1 MGRIFE
7 TRKEGM
13 FKRWDRMAKMFARIS
28 KDIAMA
34 VKASGADPALNP
46 ALRRQLQ
53 NARAANMPKDK
64 VEAAIKRAAGA
75 DATNYDTVVYEGY
88 APHGVAVLIVTATD
102 NIVRTVGNLRSYFN
116 EYEGNLAANGSVS
129 YLFKHLAL
137 FTLSAEG
144 LPPLDALELEL
155 IDHGLEDIS
164 PSVGDKGEKLV
175 TVRCAF
181 SDFGKLQAGL
191 EAMKLAPVASDSE
204 YVAQTQLALN
214 ESQAREVLEFIDRVE
229 QDDDVQQVFHTLL
242 FK

>member
-34 VKASGADPALNP
+34 VKAAGSDPAINP

-64 VEAAIKRAAGA
+64 VEAAIKRATGA
-75 DATNYDTVVYEGY
+75 DAAQYDTVVYEGY
-88 APHGVAVLIVTATD
+88 APHGIAVLIVTATD

-129 YLFKHLAL
+129 YLFKHVGVFKLK
-137 FTLSAEG
+137 AEG
-144 LPPLDALELEL
+144 LPPLGELELDL
-155 IDHGLEDIS
+155 IDHGLEDIVEG
-164 PSVGDKGEKLV
+164 VGSKGEKQV
-175 TVRCAF
+175 IVRCAF
-181 SDFGKLQAGL
+181 VDFGKLQAAL
-191 EAMKLAPVASDSE
+191 ETKKLTVLESDSE
-204 YVAQTQLALN
+204 YTCETHLALD
-214 ESQAREVLEFIDRVE
+214 EAQAHDVLEFIDRVE
-229 QDDDVQQVFHTLL
+229 QDDDVQQVFHTLQ
-242 FK
+242 